1 MSVLLSRMFF
11 FSTPRTALVD
21 EHARAS
27 VAGLGDDAIN
37 LLKQLGIGGALGA
50 VGPVVDHFLGGNG
63 TRRALDERASAAGAA
78 GVKNVVTKLKPDG
91 SFGEAAIN
99 GLLSGLAGAVA
110 TVGASELFDN
120 NR

>member
-1 MSVLLSRMFF
+1 MLFF
-11 FSTPRTALVD
+11 FPTPRTALVD

-50 VGPVVDHFLGGNG
+50 LGPVADHFLGGNG